1 MTILIKVGA
10 IIGIL
15 MGIAILLMIVAGVGC
30 AAITKCIDLIERWV
44 EKHG

>member
-30 AAITKCIDLIERWV
+30 VMITKCIDLIERWV